1 VNAIL
6 SCKQSGR
13 EEMKKETIY
22 EKIEDHVLISIVVV
36 VEGEA
41 IVDLVPLQED
51 IALVKTD
58 VVVMKMIIITDTEM
72 INTII
77 ESQEGA
83 QNIKWFYY

>member
-1 VNAIL
+1 
-6 SCKQSGR
+6 
-13 EEMKKETIY
+13 MKKETIY